1 MNKRFLV
8 VVRAGDMSRH
18 PTWLAGAAER
28 PWDLVVSYG
37 GQQPQRFAAQGDGV
51 IRIDSPGE
59 RWPALA
65 QLLSDTHEGWK
76 AYDYIWLPADDL
88 QASADDISRLFEI
101 AAAMDLQLA
110 MPALTPD
117 SSAANPL
124 ARHNS
129 AFSLRFTNFVDPDAA
144 LFSREMLEQA
154 LPALASSDHTQGRDW
169 LDLLSQPAKECAV
182 IDRVQMG
189 RAGAACGSDDG
200 ALCYGGFDAT
210 GRLHHLFDAEDDRFV
225 DRLRSGYGPNPTP
238 ALSRLLEA
246 HAAARREVL
255 GQPAPADT
263 GWRLTLGT
271 SLAPQGQDRQQ
282 RAVASWLALG
292 CVDVVSFNIAA
303 EIRQLQPLYPQV
315 RFIEVQ
321 RDGRER
327 TGKPLV
333 RVDDV
338 FAWFRASG
346 LKHGGFVN
354 SDIVLQP
361 DDPAGFVA
369 SVRNNIEGAMLF
381 SRRIEVDSFD
391 RLEGSFYPTG
401 FDLWLWDSV
410 VLDAFD
416 QVTDYYVG
424 FPHWDYYA
432 VLMPLLKGHR
442 IRQFACPVAYHQK
455 HEMFYDVVRDGI
467 PYGLKT
473 FDRVAPHFDR
483 LPATNHLFT
492 PLLEFFLARR
502 PAAMQNSE
510 DVAYYHAFL
519 HALDLWFL
527 DLIDRNS
534 EKIRQAD
541 GRAAERDAGV
551 PFLGLAEAPAPSA
564 AVAIQPPAKPLI
576 SVIIPTFNR
585 AEILQRCLAHLAA
598 QSLSPEHFEIIVVD
612 DGSSDATPQ
621 VLAAAA
627 QRIALVH
634 QRQGNLGP
642 AAARN
647 RALRLARGD
656 WVLFLNDDALLEPD
670 ALAIH
675 LAEHARRGPRSAV
688 LGQFRMHP
696 DYARPDSPV
705 AHCLDRSDLIFEYAR
720 MAPDVAYD
728 HWKFYTCNLSVQ
740 REFVLRHG
748 GFDEG
753 FVRMGAED
761 IELGLR
767 LFRDGCRVWYRPD
780 CVARH
785 AHKLDAAGL
794 ARMYH
799 FRGRGGVHRLSL
811 DPDERPHFV
820 QMPPARIDEFLAIDQ
835 RLKPLLAQLDA
846 AIERFD
852 SRLYRPTG
860 ARHIAL
866 DETSSGIDLR
876 MLWLW
881 QESEIRA
888 LLELLVQRLDRHLA
902 QVAGQSAP
910 SLEEA
915 AGCLYP
921 ALQFVK
927 WYHDTLGIL
936 SSDEL
941 RSYLAFHQ
949 RPRLVA

>member
-1 MNKRFLV
+1 
-8 VVRAGDMSRH
+8 
-18 PTWLAGAAER
+18 
-28 PWDLVVSYG
+28 VSYG
-37 GQQPQRFAAQGDGV
+37 GRQPQRFAAQGDGV
-51 IRIDSPGE
+51 IRIDSPGD

-65 QLLSDTHEGWK
+65 RLLSDTHDGWK
-76 AYDYIWLPADDL
+76 AYDYIWLPADDI
-88 QASADDISRLFEI
+88 QTTADDIQRLFEI
-101 AAAMDLQLA
+101 AAALDLQLA
-110 MPALTPD
+110 MPSLTAD
-117 SSAANPL
+117 SPATHTL

-129 AFSLRFTNFVDPDAA
+129 EFGLRYTNFVDPDAA
-144 LFSREMLEQA
+144 LFSRAMLEQA
-154 LPALASSDHTQGRDW
+154 LPGLAASQHPQGRDW
-169 LDLLSQPAKECAV
+169 LDLLSEPAKECAV
-182 IDRVQMG
+182 IDRVQV
-189 RAGAACGSDDG
+189 RRSGAHSCSDEG
-200 ALCYGGFDAT
+200 TLCYGGFDGT
-210 GRLHHLFDAEDDRFV
+210 GRLHHLFDAADSSFAE
-225 DRLRSGYGPNPTP
+225 RLASGFGRGLAAGVT
-238 ALSRLLEA
+238 AGLSRLMEA
-246 HAAARREVL
+246 HDAARNEVL
-255 GQPAPADT
+255 ATSAPAPSD
-263 GWRLTLGT
+263 WRLTLAT
-271 SLAPQGQDRQQ
+271 SLAPIGPALQQ
-282 RAVASWLALG
+282 RAVASWQALG

-303 EIRQLQPLYPQV
+303 EIRQLQPQYPDV

-338 FAWFRASG
+338 FAWFRSSG
-346 LKHGGFVN
+346 LAHGGFVN

-361 DDPAGFVA
+361 ADRAGFLA
-369 SVRNNIEGAMLF
+369 SVRANIDGAMLF
-381 SRRIEVDSFD
+381 SRRIEVESLD
-391 RLEGSFYPTG
+391 RLEGLFYPTG
-401 FDLWLWDSV
+401 FDLWLWDNA

-416 QVTDYYVG
+416 QPTDYYVG

-432 VLMPLLKGHR
+432 VLMPLLKGHK
-442 IRQFACPVAYHQK
+442 IRQFAYPLAYHQK
-455 HEMFYDVVRDGI
+455 HEMYYDVVRDGI

-473 FDRVAPHFDR
+473 FDLVAPHFNR
-483 LPATNHLFT
+483 IPATHHLFT
-492 PLLEFFLARR
+492 PLLEYFLAHR
-502 PAAMQNSE
+502 PASITTQE
-510 DVAYYHAFL
+510 DAAYYLAFL

-534 EKIRQAD
+534 EKIRHAD
-541 GRAAERDAGV
+541 GRAAERDAGI
-551 PFLGLAEAPAPSA
+551 PFLGLGSAPAAIA
-564 AVAIQPPAKPLI
+564 AAGVKPPAKPLI

-585 AEILQRCLAHLAA
+585 AAILQRCLDHLAA
-598 QSLSPEHFEIIVVD
+598 QSLPSEHFEIIVID
-612 DGSSDATPQ
+612 DGSSDHTPQ

-627 QRIALVH
+627 RRMALLH
-634 QRQGNLGP
+634 QRQDNRGP

-647 RALRLARGD
+647 CGLRLARGD

-688 LGQFRMHP
+688 LGQFVMHP
-696 DYARPDSPV
+696 EFARPDSPIG
-705 AHCLDRSDLIFEYAR
+705 HCLDRSDLIFEYAR
-720 MAPDVAYD
+720 MAPDTPYD

-767 LFRDGCRVWYRPD
+767 MFRDGCRVWYRPD

-785 AHKLDAAGL
+785 AHKLDAPGL
-794 ARMYH
+794 ARMFE

-820 QMPPARIDEFLAIDQ
+820 QMPPARIEEFLAIDQ
-835 RLKPLLAQLDA
+835 RLQPLLARLEG

-852 SRLYRPTG
+852 ERPYRATG
-860 ARHIAL
+860 ARDIAL

-881 QESEIRA
+881 EESDICS
-888 LLELLVQRLDRHLA
+888 LVELLVQRLDRHLDQIA
-902 QVAGQSAP
+902 DQAAP

-915 AGCLYP
+915 AGRLYP

-941 RSYLAFHQ
+941 RDYLAFHQ
-949 RPRLVA
+949 RQRLAA